1 MSVVGSSIWLF
12 EFLILQGWSRME
24 CDIFDLRNDSS
35 NRSRIST
42 ASVQRFFGPKAWDGV
57 SIPGMSHHTMLVVH
71 SFPEVRIVV
80 NPNEDERYVALT
92 VPNDK

>member
-1 MSVVGSSIWLF
+1 
-12 EFLILQGWSRME
+12 ME
-24 CDIFDLRNDSS
+24 CDISDLSNDS

-57 SIPGMSHHTMLVVH
+57 SIPGMSCLLFLAPH

-80 NPNEDERYVALT
+80 DPPNEDERYVALT